1 MSWLK
6 VVKSVRLVKS
16 ARLVNVHFFYIWM
29 SKKAQNRQFYT
40 FDLDMC
46 FAPTTDGVHFFDIWT
61 SKSGPNPS
69 VFGTFDL
76 EMCFAPQ
83 TRSLFQHL
91 NFQKWSGAGVLCTF
105 GIGHVLRAT
114 TDGVHFFDIWT
125 SKSGPNPSVFGTF
138 DLEMCFAPQ
147 TRSLFQH
154 LNFQKWSGAGV
165 LCTFW
170 IGNVIRA
177 TTATLHTLHSAL
189 YTLH

>member
-1 MSWLK
+1 MSTFSTSECQKGRKTVNFLHFWL
-6 VVKSVRLVKS
+6 
-16 ARLVNVHFFYIWM
+16 
-29 SKKAQNRQFYT
+29 
-40 FDLDMC
+40 
-46 FAPTTDGVHFFDIWT
+46 
-61 SKSGPNPS
+61 
-69 VFGTFDL
+69 
-76 EMCFAPQ
+76 
-83 TRSLFQHL
+83 
-91 NFQKWSGAGVLCTF
+91 
-105 GIGHVLRAT
+105 GHVLHAT

-189 YTLH
+189 YTLHFKLSALHSALCTFHFPIHTLHSTLYTWHPTLYTPHFTLYTLHFTLYTLHFTIHTLHFPFHILHSTLNTLHFRLHTLHSTLYT